1 MEGPL
6 ERRIVSSELR
16 RVLFIEDVE
25 DDMTLI
31 LRELRKGGFE
41 PEATRV
47 ETREEVKAALAQGGW
62 DMVIADYNLPGFSA
76 EEALRLLQMSGM
88 DIPFII
94 VSGTIPEE
102 VAVAA
107 MKAGAA
113 DFLSKDRM
121 ARLIP
126 AVTRELRDAA
136 IRRRRS
142 RAEQELRETKL
153 HLERLLA
160 STPAVIYT
168 SGLGPDYPA
177 TFVSQNVEEQF
188 GLPARAFIEDP
199 AFWISR
205 VHPDDRDRVRG
216 RLHTQVDR
224 SSGTNEYRILDGDG
238 EWRWVQEEFRVET
251 GPEGNP
257 REIAGYFI
265 DISARRRAD
274 QARQEIQGRYET
286 LFQQSRDA
294 IAIASLEGRLLECND
309 RLPELLETTRDELL
323 GHDLRSMYVDPGDR
337 KRLVKRLERGAVQD
351 FPTLLRTR
359 NGNVLEVLISAVPY
373 HGKEGDLE
381 GMIAITRDV
390 TGERRAVRELQESE
404 TRFRQL
410 AEHIEAT
417 FWISSPDKS
426 QILYTSP
433 AYDRIWGR
441 SREDLLQDGSQWFE
455 AIHPQDRARVEAA
468 LPDQIHGEYDLEYRV
483 VRPDGEIRWVW
494 DRAFPIENQDGQ
506 VYRIVGVA
514 EDITDRKAAVLAR
527 EAAEER
533 YRALIEHASDAI
545 FILDGQGTIRYA
557 SPSGAEILGVEPQ
570 ELMGRSG
577 LKPVHPED
585 RTTVRADFLRLAAQE
600 NATARIHYRILRRD
614 GGVRHVESVGTNL
627 SNLPSVGGIVV
638 NTRDITERVTLQAQL
653 LHSQKMEAVGQL
665 AGGVAHDFN
674 NLLTIIGGHAD
685 FLREELEDREALRA
699 DAEEIQRAVHHAAT
713 LTRRLL
719 AFSKRQILQLQV
731 LSLDQVVREME
742 QMLQRLLRED
752 VELDVQVEPGGG
764 GVRTDPGQ
772 LEQVILNLVVNAQE
786 AMPDGGRITI
796 RTGRHEETDPA
807 TGAPTPF
814 RTLSVSDTGVGIRR
828 ETRERIFEPFYTTK
842 PEGTGLGLSTVFGIV
857 QQSGGRIELESTP
870 GRGTRFRVLLPEL
883 PNGEAAPGLP
893 RPEGDEARNGESILL
908 VEDDE
913 ALRSATV
920 RVLARKG
927 YEVITAESGPEG
939 LRIASAREGALDL
952 LLSDVVMPGM
962 NGTELASEVL
972 QLRPGIRV
980 LLMSGNPECSVFPE
994 GPLEPGLFFLPKPF
1008 TPRVLTAKVRQVL
1021 DTRPT

>member
-1 MEGPL
+1 
-6 ERRIVSSELR
+6 VSVELR

-62 DMVIADYNLPGFSA
+62 DLVIADYNLPGFSA
-76 EEALRLLQMSGM
+76 EEALRLLQESGM

-94 VSGTIPEE
+94 ISGTIPEE
-102 VAVAA
+102 AAVSA
-107 MKAGAA
+107 MKSGAA

-126 AVTRELRDAA
+126 AVNRELRDAA
-136 IRRRRS
+136 IRRRRR
-142 RAEQELRETKL
+142 RAEEELQKTKS
-153 HLERLLA
+153 HMEHLLA
-160 STPAVIYT
+160 STPAVLYT
-168 SGLGPDYPA
+168 SGLGPGYPA
-177 TFVSQNVEEQF
+177 TFVSQNVEAQF

-199 AFWISR
+199 SFWIR
-205 VHPDDRDRVRG
+205 RMHPEDRDRVRG
-216 RLHTQVDR
+216 RLRQQVGR
-224 SSGTNEYRILDGDG
+224 GYGTNEYRILDGDG

-251 GPEGNP
+251 GPDGDP

-265 DISARRRAD
+265 DISARRKAD
-274 QARQEIQGRYET
+274 QARQELQGRYQT

-294 IAIASLEGRLLECND
+294 IAISSLEGRLLECND
-309 RLPELLETTRDELL
+309 RLPELLETTREELL
-323 GHDLRSMYVDPGDR
+323 GQDVRSLYVDPVQR
-337 KRLVKRLERGAVQD
+337 ERLVERLEEGAVQD

-359 NGNVLEVLISAVPY
+359 TGRVLEVLISAVPY
-373 HGKEGDLE
+373 HGEEGGLE

-390 TGERRAVRELQESE
+390 TEQRRAVKQLRESE

-417 FWISSPDKS
+417 FWISSTDKS
-426 QILYTSP
+426 QILYASP

-441 SREDLLQDGSQWFE
+441 SREDLLRDGSQWME
-455 AIHPQDRARVEAA
+455 AIHPEDRARVEAA
-468 LPDQIHGEYDLEYRV
+468 LPGQIHGEYDLEYRV

-494 DRAFPIENQDGQ
+494 DRAFPIEDEDGG

-514 EDITDRKAAVLAR
+514 EDITARKAAVSAQQ
-527 EAAEER
+527 AAEER
-533 YRALIEHASDAI
+533 YRALIEHTSDAI
-545 FILDGQGTIRYA
+545 FILDDQGRIRFT
-557 SPSGAEILGVEPQ
+557 SPSGGEILGINPQ
-570 ELMGRSG
+570 ELVGRPG
-577 LKPVHPED
+577 LKSVHPQD
-585 RTTVRADFLRLAAQE
+585 RAAVRAEFLRLAAGT
-600 NATARIHYRILRRD
+600 NAPGRIHHRILRRD
-614 GGVRHVESVGTNL
+614 GGVRHVESVGTDL
-627 SNLPSVGGIVV
+627 SHVPSVGGIVV
-638 NTRDITERVTLQAQL
+638 NTRDITERVNLQAQL

-674 NLLTIIGGHAD
+674 NLLTIIGGHAE
-685 FLREELEDREALRA
+685 FLWEELADQKALRG

-719 AFSKRQILQLQV
+719 AFSKRQVLQLQV
-731 LSLDQVVREME
+731 LSLDRVVREME

-752 VELDVQVEPGGG
+752 VELDVEIGSEGG

-786 AMPDGGRITI
+786 AMPEGGRVAI
-796 RTGRHEETDPA
+796 RTGRHEEVDPA
-807 TGAPTPF
+807 TGARLPF
-814 RTLSVSDTGVGIRR
+814 RTLSVSDNGVGIPPG
-828 ETRERIFEPFYTTK
+828 TRERIFEPFFTTK

-857 QQSGGRIELESTP
+857 QQSGGRVELESTP
-870 GRGTRFRVLLPEL
+870 GRGTCFRVLLPEL
-883 PNGEAAPGLP
+883 PEVEVISGLP
-893 RPEGDEARNGESILL
+893 QPEGDEARDGETILL
-908 VEDDE
+908 VEDDD
-913 ALRSATV
+913 ALRSATT

-927 YEVITAESGPEG
+927 YEVITAENGPEG
-939 LRIASAREGALDL
+939 LRIASAREEPLAL
-952 LLSDVVMPGM
+952 LLTDVVMPGM
-962 NGTELASEVL
+962 NGTELASEVVR
-972 QLRPGIRV
+972 LRPGIRV
-980 LLMSGNPECSVFPE
+980 LLMSGYAESSVLPEEPRT
-994 GPLEPGLFFLPKPF
+994 PGLFFLPKPF